1 MSAPC
6 RLMIAD
12 DHPTILAGLRAIL
25 GAHDDFTVVG
35 EAADG
40 EAAVELWDR
49 LSPDMAFL
57 DLRMPKL
64 DGIEATARIRAND
77 PDARV
82 VILTTFVGDDDI
94 YRALRAGARGYLP
107 KDVGIDNIVSCVRV
121 IQAGGSYLPA
131 AIGAKIAARVL
142 DDTLTQREND
152 VLAHVA
158 RGWCNKRIAS
168 QLNIGEGTV
177 KTHLKHILAKLGAR
191 SRTEAVA
198 IAQRRGILHL

>member
-12 DHPTILAGLRAIL
+12 DHPTIRAGLRAL
-25 GAHDDFTVVG
+25 FGAHDEFTVVG

-94 YRALRAGARGYLP
+94 FRALRAGAKGYLP
-107 KDVGIDNIVSCVRV
+107 KDVAIDNIVSCVRV

-142 DDTLTQREND
+142 DDTLTQREYD

-168 QLNIGEGTV
+168 QLDISEGTV
-177 KTHLKHILAKLGAR
+177 KTHLKNVLAKLRAR